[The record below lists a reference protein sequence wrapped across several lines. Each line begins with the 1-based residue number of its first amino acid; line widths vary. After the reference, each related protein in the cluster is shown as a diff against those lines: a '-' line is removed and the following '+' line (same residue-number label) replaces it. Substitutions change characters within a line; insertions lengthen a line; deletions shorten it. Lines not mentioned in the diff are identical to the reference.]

1 MEKININFKD
11 LILDNIREGII
22 LLDAESNLIFMNQ
35 EAENII
41 GASSQRLKR
50 NNNINLLDKQ
60 IVNLIKNIKIDQ
72 KTKYINEIKV
82 RNLLGKE
89 NILSVY
95 IRPILNFEKFPL
107 ELEYILIQ
115 FSNLKGMSILNK
127 KTKLEEEEKLMS
139 QLFYGLGHE
148 IKNPL
153 AGIKGAAQ
161 LINSQGTS
169 SKTIKECANIIEKEA
184 TRLSK
189 LVNTFKYL
197 QPHSPATFTK
207 VNIHKLLDE
216 VINLCS
222 KESTRKN
229 ISFFVSFE
237 FESAEILCD
246 KELLRI
252 VLLNIVKNA
261 YDSISK
267 KGEIRIS
274 TKRIKDFKLN
284 NKNLLEINIQ
294 DSGKGIKE
302 DEIDKIFQPF
312 YSTKRNGQGIG
323 LFLSQK
329 IINKFGGFI
338 EAHPEANGG
347 NFKIYIPEN

>member
-1 MEKININFKD
+1 LEKLNIDFRD
-11 LILDNIREGII
+11 LILDNIREGIV
-22 LLDAESNLIFMNQ
+22 LLDAKSNFILMNQ

-50 NNNINLLDKQ
+50 DNDINLLDKQ
-60 IVNLIKNIKIDQ
+60 IVNLIDNIKIDQ

-82 RNLLGKE
+82 RNLFGKE

-115 FSNLKGMSILNK
+115 FTNLEGMNLLNK
-127 KTKLEEEEKLMS
+127 KTKFDEEGELMS
-139 QLFYGLGHE
+139 HLFYGLGHE

-161 LINSQGTS
+161 LISSQSNS

-184 TRLSK
+184 IRLSE
-189 LVNTFKYL
+189 LVDTFKYL
-197 QPHSPATFTK
+197 QPHSTSTFTK
-207 VNIHKLLDE
+207 VNIDKLLDE
-216 VINLCS
+216 VIRLCS
-222 KESTRKN
+222 KESPEKN
-229 ISFFVSFE
+229 ISIFVSFE

-252 VLLNIVKNA
+252 VLLNVVKNA
-261 YDSISK
+261 YDSIAK

-274 TKRIKDFKLN
+274 TSRIKDFKLN
-284 NKNLLEINIQ
+284 NKNLLQINIQ

-302 DEIDKIFQPF
+302 DQISKIFQPF
-312 YSTKRNGQGIG
+312 YSTKKNGQGIG

-338 EAHPEANGG
+338 EVYPKTNGA